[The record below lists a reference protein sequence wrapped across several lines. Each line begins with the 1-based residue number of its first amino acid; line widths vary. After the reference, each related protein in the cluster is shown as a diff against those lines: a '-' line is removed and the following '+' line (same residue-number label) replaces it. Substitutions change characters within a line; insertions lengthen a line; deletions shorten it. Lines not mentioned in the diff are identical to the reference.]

1 MSTTE
6 STPLVEPLLDKPLR
20 ADAQR
25 NREQLI
31 SVAGRAFAERGVDT
45 SLEEIAKQAGVGIGT
60 LYRHFPT
67 RHALIEAVYRQE
79 VEVLCGG
86 VDELLAT
93 LPADQALDEWMQRFI
108 GYVAIKRGLMSA
120 LKEVV
125 AADSEVFARSRA
137 QMNEA
142 VAKLV
147 GAAVAAGAIR
157 ADAEPADLLRGLSG
171 FCMFG
176 DQEDGWQGRALRL
189 SRLLVDGLRYG
200 APQP

>member
-67 RHALIEAVYRQE
+67 RHALI
-79 VEVLCGG
+79 
-86 VDELLAT
+86 
-93 LPADQALDEWMQRFI
+93 
-108 GYVAIKRGLMSA
+108 
-120 LKEVV
+120 
-125 AADSEVFARSRA
+125 
-137 QMNEA
+137 
-142 VAKLV
+142 
-147 GAAVAAGAIR
+147 
-157 ADAEPADLLRGLSG
+157 
-171 FCMFG
+171 
-176 DQEDGWQGRALRL
+176 
-189 SRLLVDGLRYG
+189 
-200 APQP
+200 